1 MGQVRGG
8 NHEQAGNMPRGT
20 PGGAP
25 VFCSL
30 RQKSRR
36 GSQLATPDAIPAAVC
51 PVKAGRVL
59 ARELLDKPDQ

>member
-1 MGQVRGG
+1 
-8 NHEQAGNMPRGT
+8 MPRGT